1 MLIGQKQQTGKRNS
15 RKVVVGYDL
24 GELVSQIS
32 FCGVEGGE
40 VETVS
45 CVAGTEQYNIPTV
58 LCKRN
63 GVNQWFYGK
72 EALKYAREEEGILV
86 ENLLTFAQRGEDVI
100 VEGESYDPVSLLTL
114 FVKRSLSLLG
124 MYLSLEQVEA
134 YMFTVEDLNPRVVD
148 VLGKVAGSLGL
159 SAKHIF
165 FQSHVESF
173 YYYMLYQ
180 PAELWKYNV
189 LIFDYSGPLKCICME
204 CNRATSPQVV
214 VIGSREYPEI
224 KRVIWQGKEAER
236 EAQKRTLE
244 EAFCEVVK
252 KELDGRI
259 VSTAF
264 LLGDGFKENWMGESL
279 RLLCRNRR
287 VFQGNNLYSK
297 GACSG
302 ALEKLDPGREG
313 RNYIYL
319 GQDKLKS
326 NVGMKVLRRGEEA
339 YFAVLDGGVSWYEAF
354 ADFEVILESGN
365 TVEFQ
370 VTPLTGEPATER
382 EIVLEGLPER
392 PKNTS
397 RLKVHVEMSAPDKV
411 TVTIEDMG
419 FGEIF
424 PSSGKGW
431 TSTILV

>member
-1 MLIGQKQQTGKRNS
+1 MLIGQKQQTGKKNGKR
-15 RKVVVGYDL
+15 VVVGYDL
-24 GELVSQIS
+24 GEIVSQIS
-32 FCGVEGGE
+32 FCSVEGGE

-72 EALKYAREEEGILV
+72 EALKYARQEEGILV

-100 VEGESYDPVSLLTL
+100 VEGESFDPVSLLTL

-189 LIFDYSGPLKCICME
+189 LIFDYSGPLRCICME
-204 CNRATSPQVV
+204 CNRAASPHVV
-214 VIGSREYPEI
+214 VINSREYPEI
-224 KRVIWQGKEAER
+224 QRVIWQGKEAER
-236 EAQKRTLE
+236 EARKRTLE
-244 EAFCEVVK
+244 QEFCEVVK

-264 LLGDGFKENWMGESL
+264 LVGDGFKENWMGESL

-302 ALEKLDPGREG
+302 ALEKLDPSREG

-370 VTPLTGEPATER
+370 VMPLTGEPATER

-397 RLKVHVEMSAPDKV
+397 RLKVHVEMSAPDRV

>member
-1 MLIGQKQQTGKRNS
+1 M
-15 RKVVVGYDL
+15 
-24 GELVSQIS
+24 
-32 FCGVEGGE
+32 
-40 VETVS
+40 
-45 CVAGTEQYNIPTV
+45 EQ
-58 LCKRN
+58 
-63 GVNQWFYGK
+63 
-72 EALKYAREEEGILV
+72 E
-86 ENLLTFAQRGEDVI
+86 
-100 VEGESYDPVSLLTL
+100 
-114 FVKRSLSLLG
+114 
-124 MYLSLEQVEA
+124 
-134 YMFTVEDLNPRVVD
+134 
-148 VLGKVAGSLGL
+148 
-159 SAKHIF
+159 
-165 FQSHVESF
+165 
-173 YYYMLYQ
+173 
-180 PAELWKYNV
+180 
-189 LIFDYSGPLKCICME
+189 
-204 CNRATSPQVV
+204 
-214 VIGSREYPEI
+214 
-224 KRVIWQGKEAER
+224 
-236 EAQKRTLE
+236 
-244 EAFCEVVK
+244 FCEVVK

-264 LLGDGFKENWMGESL
+264 LVGDGFKENWMGESL

-302 ALEKLDPGREG
+302 ALEKLDPSREG

-397 RLKVHVEMSAPDKV
+397 RLKVHVEMSAPDRV

>member
-1 MLIGQKQQTGKRNS
+1 M
-15 RKVVVGYDL
+15 
-24 GELVSQIS
+24 
-32 FCGVEGGE
+32 
-40 VETVS
+40 
-45 CVAGTEQYNIPTV
+45 
-58 LCKRN
+58 
-63 GVNQWFYGK
+63 
-72 EALKYAREEEGILV
+72 
-86 ENLLTFAQRGEDVI
+86 
-100 VEGESYDPVSLLTL
+100 
-114 FVKRSLSLLG
+114 
-124 MYLSLEQVEA
+124 
-134 YMFTVEDLNPRVVD
+134 
-148 VLGKVAGSLGL
+148 
-159 SAKHIF
+159 
-165 FQSHVESF
+165 
-173 YYYMLYQ
+173 
-180 PAELWKYNV
+180 
-189 LIFDYSGPLKCICME
+189 
-204 CNRATSPQVV
+204 
-214 VIGSREYPEI
+214 
-224 KRVIWQGKEAER
+224 
-236 EAQKRTLE
+236 
-244 EAFCEVVK
+244 VK

-264 LLGDGFKENWMGESL
+264 LVGDGFKENWMGESL

-302 ALEKLDPGREG
+302 ALEKLDPSREG

-397 RLKVHVEMSAPDKV
+397 RLKVHVEMSAPDRV